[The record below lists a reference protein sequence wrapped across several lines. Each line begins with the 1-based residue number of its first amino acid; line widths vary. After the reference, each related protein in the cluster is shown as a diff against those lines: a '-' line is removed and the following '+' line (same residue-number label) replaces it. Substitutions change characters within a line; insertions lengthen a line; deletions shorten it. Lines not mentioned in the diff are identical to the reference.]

1 MKQNIQKDKISGA
14 VKFLLIVAVI
24 YIVTFVANYELAQ
37 EAIINTT
44 LMLAKILP
52 ILVIVYFIMVGVNLA
67 VRSGKIKKYLGETSG
82 IRGWINAIFAG
93 ILISGPPYILYPL
106 LKELKKAGMKDS
118 LIAVF
123 LYNRNVKIPF
133 IPIMII
139 YFGVAYTVIISIL
152 IIVFSVFNGMLIGQA
167 TKNR

>member
-1 MKQNIQKDKISGA
+1 MKQNTQKEKLSGA

-24 YIVTFVANYELAQ
+24 YIVTFVANFELAQ
-37 EAIINTT
+37 VAIMSTT
-44 LMLAKILP
+44 IMLAKILP

-67 VRSGKIKKYLGETSG
+67 VGSGKIKKYLGESSG
-82 IRGWINAIFAG
+82 ISGWINAIFAG

-106 LKELKKAGMKDS
+106 LKELKEAGMKDS

-123 LYNRNVKIPF
+123 LFNRNVKIPF

-139 YFGVAYTVIISIL
+139 YFGLTYTIIISLL

-167 TKNR
+167 TKNH